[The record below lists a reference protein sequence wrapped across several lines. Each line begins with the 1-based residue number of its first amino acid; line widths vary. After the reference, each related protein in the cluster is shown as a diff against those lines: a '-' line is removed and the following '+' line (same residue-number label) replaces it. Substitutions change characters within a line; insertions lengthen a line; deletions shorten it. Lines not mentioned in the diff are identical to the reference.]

1 MRLLIAVMALF
12 LALVSRA
19 EAYRPLSLLEMQALL
34 ADPGLFSLLQP
45 APLPYTQ
52 TFITPYGTQSLLV
65 VPSLLPDVPGMPAP
79 IQIIPQGVPQRP
91 GYPLWPRW

>member
-1 MRLLIAVMALF
+1 MLMLCVVVGLLIS
-12 LALVSRA
+12 VSQA
-19 EAYRPLSLLEMQALL
+19 AAYRPLTLLEMQMLL
-34 ADPGLFSLLQP
+34 ANPGLFPLFPP

-79 IQIIPQGVPQRP
+79 LIIIPQGVPQRP
-91 GYPLWPRW
+91 GYPLWPR

>member
-1 MRLLIAVMALF
+1 MKMIMLLLVVLGLLMPVSQAL
-12 LALVSRA
+12 
-19 EAYRPLSLLEMQALL
+19 AYRPLTLLEMQMLL
-34 ADPGLFSLLQP
+34 ANPSLFPLFQP

-79 IQIIPQGVPQRP
+79 IQIIPQGPAF
-91 GYPLWPRW
+91 PLWPR